1 MCIRDRGKPQSNMAM
16 LAALDR
22 LGVRDLTTVH
32 GLCRATFSSWANET
46 AAARP
51 DVVEAC
57 LAHSEADLVRKAYMR
72 AQFAAERRALL
83 LAWGEYLGRPSL
95 ALVA

>member
-1 MCIRDRGKPQSNMAM
+1 MSNMAL
-16 LAALDR
+16 LAVLDR
-22 LGVRDLTTVH
+22 LGVRDQTTVH
-32 GLCRATFSSWANET
+32 GLARSTFSSWANET

-72 AQFAAERRALL
+72 AQFAAERRAVL
-83 LAWGEYLGRPSL
+83 LAWSDYLAKQPAQVLTLPVR
-95 ALVA
+95 AA